1 MKKRIARS
9 IRILNMLGIERA
21 RVDTIAR
28 SSVDFVTSLNI
39 LISLTS
45 LAMVEN

>member
-1 MKKRIARS
+1 
-9 IRILNMLGIERA
+9 MLGIERA

-45 LAMVEN
+45 LGVNVLSQQASKV